1 MGGGRC
7 SRPRAWPAVH
17 LMLPPLVHLIRL
29 PVLQACA
36 DKLKRE
42 IELYGCPPVFPTE
55 AEEEAP
61 KVRVCLG
68 T

>member
-1 MGGGRC
+1 
-7 SRPRAWPAVH
+7 
-17 LMLPPLVHLIRL
+17 MLPPLVHLIRL